1 MLSGTETCFVRPN
14 RSRRIFVDV
23 VGTQLLISKSPSVM
37 NMISALPLSCI
48 SSACGHRILI
58 FNRTLMSKAICV
70 IPKMP
75 LVTLYKILL
84 FTSSLHHTPCI
95 TQNTGYIIFFY
106 IYILYN
112 RLSMFVYFSYGY
124 RVLLSNSKAMCVF
137 STRRCAYSPQGDVR
151 ILQDA
156 NVNVEHYIC
165 YQ

>member
-1 MLSGTETCFVRPN
+1 MFKRFVYTRYLIVATLATYFWMNSGNEVMLSGTETCFVRPN
-14 RSRRIFVDV
+14 RSRRIFVYV

-95 TQNTGYIIFFY
+95 TQNTGYNIY
-106 IYILYN
+106 IYIYIYIYTIQSTVYV
-112 RLSMFVYFSYGY
+112 RLLFL
-124 RVLLSNSKAMCVF
+124 RL
-137 STRRCAYSPQGDVR
+137 
-151 ILQDA
+151 
-156 NVNVEHYIC
+156 
-165 YQ
+165 